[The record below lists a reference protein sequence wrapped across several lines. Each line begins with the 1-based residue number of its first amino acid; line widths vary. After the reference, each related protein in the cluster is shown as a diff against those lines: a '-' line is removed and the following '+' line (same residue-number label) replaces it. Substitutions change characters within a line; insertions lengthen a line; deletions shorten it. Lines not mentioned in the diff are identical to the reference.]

1 MAYLIQNPGR
11 NSDLLRALAEMLQ
24 EMQAHYDVPCPPCEE
39 FLQGL
44 MDRPEGSDILVMT
57 DQNSVIG
64 FAAFSALYPGPYL
77 QPGLF
82 LKELYVRRAYRGRG
96 AGKELLVHLARLAHD
111 RGLMR
116 IDWTA
121 DANDDRLL
129 HFYDSIGGPQKPDKI
144 FYRLDGD
151 ALKRLAS

>member
-64 FAAFSALYPGPYL
+64 FAAFSALYPGPALPSCLRLVGYYHGCGNL
-77 QPGLF
+77 RHFSRVVSPQA
-82 LKELYVRRAYRGRG
+82 KCVRSC
-96 AGKELLVHLARLAHD
+96 V
-111 RGLMR
+111 
-116 IDWTA
+116 TV
-121 DANDDRLL
+121 
-129 HFYDSIGGPQKPDKI
+129 
-144 FYRLDGD
+144 
-151 ALKRLAS
+151 

>member
-64 FAAFSALYPGPYL
+64 FAAFSGIAKLFEACWVLSRVRQFTPF
-77 QPGLF
+77 QPCSQPTGKVRPF
-82 LKELYVRRAYRGRG
+82 LRDGMRWLRDCSGGVGR
-96 AGKELLVHLARLAHD
+96 
-111 RGLMR
+111 
-116 IDWTA
+116 
-121 DANDDRLL
+121 
-129 HFYDSIGGPQKPDKI
+129 SC
-144 FYRLDGD
+144 
-151 ALKRLAS
+151 